1 MDDETKTL
9 RAAIVGHLVRRGA
22 WPAVGLACAV
32 VACNPPPT
40 QPQKK
45 ADKADRAG
53 ETGGPDG
60 GANDDNGKKDKPA
73 KKVFHPPY
81 QPKDGEFDWYGP
93 PRDPYGEHDEEEGC
107 PNGDWCGTAELAKPF
122 AVPGLEDKLSCPAKL
137 ISSPTADIDPKK
149 NKAYEGLSMD
159 PRMQGRLVTT
169 VTEEARKNGDADA
182 CCYHWFDYCSG
193 RPLAVGEEVVVAELE
208 AGADWITPAE
218 VVHATVP
225 PSTLVAELAAAW
237 LADAQMEHAS
247 VAAFAR
253 LTLELMAVGAPPDLL
268 AGVSQASI
276 DEVGHAKACFSL
288 AGRFGAQAVQPK
300 ALDAAGPR
308 NDGLPGLALNT
319 FIEGC
324 VGETIAA
331 LVAGRGARA
340 CQDAASK
347 ATLAQIAADEAQH
360 AALAWEILTFAV
372 QRDPACAAIVRD
384 AAAEGLIRAEA
395 MAADAEPSDASHDL
409 LAWGRL
415 DEAGVA
421 HAAAD
426 AWRDII
432 VPTLESLL
440 G

>member
-1 MDDETKTL
+1 MDHETQSL
-9 RAAIVGHLVRRGA
+9 RVAIVGHLVRRGA

-53 ETGGPDG
+53 E
-60 GANDDNGKKDKPA
+60 DNADQDEATPTKKV

-93 PRDPYGEHDEEEGC
+93 ARDPYGEHDEEEGC

-122 AVPGLEDKLSCPAKL
+122 AVPGLEDKMSCPAKL
-137 ISSPTADIDPKK
+137 IASPTAEVDPKK

-169 VTEEARKNGDADA
+169 VTEEARKGGDADA

-193 RPLAVGEEVVVAELE
+193 RPLTVGDQAVVAELE
-208 AGADWITPAE
+208 PGATWTRPLAPAP
-218 VVHATVP
+218 AP
-225 PSTLVAELAAAW
+225 PTTLVAELAAAW
-237 LADAQMEHAS
+237 LTDAQMEHAS

-253 LTLELMAVGAPPDLL
+253 LTLELMAVGTPPDVL
-268 AGVSQASI
+268 AAVSQASI
-276 DEVGHAKACFSL
+276 DEVEHAKQCFTL
-288 AGRFGAQAVQPK
+288 ADRFGAPAVQPK
-300 ALDAAGPR
+300 ALAPAPLRDEGYA
-308 NDGLPGLALNT
+308 GLAVNT

-340 CQDAASK
+340 CLDPDSK
-347 ATLAQIAADEAQH
+347 ATLARIAADEAEH

-372 QRDPACAAIVRD
+372 EREPSVAALVRE
-384 AAAEGLIRAEA
+384 AAAQGLARAQA
-395 MAADAEPSDASHDL
+395 MADQVKPTPTSDEL

-421 HAAAD
+421 QAAAD

-432 VPTLESLL
+432 VPTLESLI

>member
-1 MDDETKTL
+1 MDNETKTL
-9 RAAIVGHLVRRGA
+9 RDAIVGHLVRRGA

-32 VACNPPPT
+32 AACNPPPT
-40 QPQKK
+40 Q
-45 ADKADRAG
+45 AESTAKADRSG
-53 ETGGPDG
+53 ETGSAKD
-60 GANDDNGKKDKPA
+60 AADKPKKKKKE

-107 PNGDWCGTAELAKPF
+107 PNGDWCGTAELARPF
-122 AVPGLEDKLSCPAKL
+122 AVPGLEDKMSCPAKL
-137 ISSPTADIDPKK
+137 ISNPEAKVDPKK

-169 VTEEARKNGDADA
+169 VTEEERAAGKADA

-193 RPLAVGEEVVVAELE
+193 RPLAVGEQAQVASLE
-208 AGADWITPAE
+208 QGDAWIAPLDSDQ
-218 VVHATVP
+218 VP
-225 PSTLVAELAAAW
+225 PTTLVAELAAAW

-253 LTLELMAVGAPPDLL
+253 LTLELMAVGAPPELL
-268 AGVSQASI
+268 AGVAQASI
-276 DEVGHAKACFSL
+276 DEVDHATRCFTL
-288 AGRFGAQAVQPK
+288 AGRFGATSLQPQSL
-300 ALDAAGPR
+300 APAAPR
-308 NDGLPGLALNT
+308 DSGLAGLAIET

-340 CQDAASK
+340 CQDEASK
-347 ATLAQIAADEAQH
+347 ATLARIAADEAQH

-372 QRDPACAAIVRD
+372 TREPSCAALLRA
-384 AAAEGLIRAEA
+384 AAAEGLARATA
-395 MAADAEPSDASHDL
+395 MARDVEPALNADEL

-421 HAAAD
+421 RAAED

-432 VPTLESLL
+432 VPTLHALL
-440 G
+440 A